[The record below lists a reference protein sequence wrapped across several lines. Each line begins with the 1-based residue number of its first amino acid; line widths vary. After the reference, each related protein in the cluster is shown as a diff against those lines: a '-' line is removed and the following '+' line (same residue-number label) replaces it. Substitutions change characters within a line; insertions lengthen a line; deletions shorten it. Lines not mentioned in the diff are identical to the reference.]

1 MYCEDGR
8 LLHNVEE
15 NVVRNEESRSRL
27 LESSDTVHKKHVG
40 KVSSLRSVNLI
51 RIPQDAHQVLSPSKQ
66 WQAGRDGAV
75 VIQMAGRY

>member
-15 NVVRNEESRSRL
+15 NVVKNEESRSRL

-40 KVSSLRSVNLI
+40 KVS
-51 RIPQDAHQVLSPSKQ
+51 
-66 WQAGRDGAV
+66 
-75 VIQMAGRY
+75 